1 MTTSSGRPYA
11 GLDPQRVIQAIE
23 SLGLHCDGRVLA
35 LNSYENRVF
44 RVGIEDAAPRVVKFY
59 RPARWSDAAIIEEH
73 AFTAELAENGVSVVP
88 PEALHGQTL
97 HHDRDLRFALFA
109 LHGGHAPELGRADT
123 LRTLGLSLGRMHA
136 LGARTPFVHRPALSI
151 ERFGE
156 EPVDTLLDGDWLP
169 PELEANFEILAEAV
183 LDQVQ
188 SAFERVE
195 PVATIRLHGD
205 CHPGNILWRGEQA
218 HFVDLDDCMNGPAVQ
233 DLWMLL
239 SGSSDEQSQQLRW
252 LLDGYE
258 VFAPF
263 NSRELG
269 LIEALRSL
277 RLLHFNAWIA
287 RRWHD
292 PAFPAAFP
300 WFAEPRHWEQVIG
313 QLQEQLALL
322 QEPTFLR
329 V

>member
-1 MTTSSGRPYA
+1 MISPSEQPYV
-11 GLDPQRVIQAIE
+11 GLDPQRVVQAIE
-23 SLGLHCDGRVLA
+23 TLGLRCDGRVLA

-44 RVGIEDAAPRVVKFY
+44 RVGIEDAPARVVKFY

-73 AFTAELAENGVSVVP
+73 AFGCELAGHGVSVVP
-88 PEALHGQTL
+88 PEVHQGRTL
-97 HHDRDLRFALFA
+97 HHDGDLRFALFA
-109 LHGGHAPELGRADT
+109 LQGGHAPELGRADT

-136 LGARTPFVHRPALSI
+136 LGARIPFVHRPDLSI
-151 ERFGE
+151 ERLGD

-188 SAFERVE
+188 TAFERVE
-195 PVATIRLHGD
+195 PIATIRLHGD

-239 SGSSDEQSQQLRW
+239 SGSVEDQSQQLRW
-252 LLDGYE
+252 LLEGYE
-258 VFAPF
+258 VFQRF
-263 NSRELG
+263 DTRELG

-322 QEPTFLR
+322 QEPALLR

>member
-11 GLDPQRVIQAIE
+11 GLGPQRVIQAIE

>member
-252 LLDGYE
+252 LLEGYE

-322 QEPTFLR
+322 QEPTLLR

>member
-1 MTTSSGRPYA
+1 MNLASQQPFHT
-11 GLDPQRVIQAIE
+11 LDPQRIIQAIE
-23 SLGLHCDGRVLA
+23 SLGLRCDGRVLA

-44 RVGIEDAAPRVVKFY
+44 RVGIEDQPARVVKFY

-97 HHDRDLRFALFA
+97 HHDGGLRFALFA
-109 LHGGHAPELGRADT
+109 LQGGHAPELGRADT
-123 LRTLGLSLGRMHA
+123 LRTLGLGIGRMHA
-136 LGARTPFVHRPALSI
+136 LGARTAFAHRPELSI
-151 ERFGE
+151 ERFGD
-156 EPVDTLLDGDWLP
+156 EPLDTLLDGDWLP
-169 PELEANFEILAEAV
+169 PELQSNFAILGEAV
-183 LDQVQ
+183 LDHVQ
-188 SAFERVE
+188 AAFERADAV
-195 PVATIRLHGD
+195 VDIRLHGD

-239 SGSSDEQSQQLRW
+239 SGSPDEQSQQLRW
-252 LLDGYE
+252 LLEGYE
-258 VFAPF
+258 VFQPF
-263 NSRELG
+263 DSRELG

-300 WFAEPRHWEQVIG
+300 WFAESRHWEQVIG

-322 QEPTFLR
+322 QEPTWLR